1 MGGVVDAMT
10 KPIRYVLNKP
20 KEYFVYDM
28 AGKFVPVKGT
38 PIKVPGLEGEDLFW
52 HQDLSGFGGRIS
64 EGLTG
69 TTFGGHYNSKKRAIA
84 EAEIKHGKLKVGFD
98 IIKKMA
104 LRNLKRLGSGP
115 SPRYR
120 KEGGK

>member
-1 MGGVVDAMT
+1 MT

-52 HQDLSGFGGRIS
+52 HQDLSGFGGRGSYIRRAYRDDIRWV
-64 EGLTG
+64 LQRQKTG
-69 TTFGGHYNSKKRAIA
+69 CC
-84 EAEIKHGKLKVGFD
+84 
-98 IIKKMA
+98 
-104 LRNLKRLGSGP
+104 
-115 SPRYR
+115 
-120 KEGGK
+120 